1 MFNNC
6 LVLVV
11 ILLLMIGYVYSS
23 NNKKVKSGLSLI
35 HVEISPNNEKLIF
48 ILAFLFI
55 LFSWYSSQ
63 PKNASQNNTSSS
75 SYLGM
80 NNGGSSYSGMNEFSF
95 MGTGYMDNKKSK
107 PNKFNI
113 VSGLDNVFDKD
124 SELVKNISNTVADIP
139 KLIEQNIKGF
149 LPTIDENSSLI
160 NVKVA

>member
-6 LVLVV
+6 LVLLV
-11 ILLLMIGYVYSS
+11 ILLLMIGYVYSK

-80 NNGGSSYSGMNEFSF
+80 NNGSSYSGMNESSF
-95 MGTGYMDNKKSK
+95 MGTGYMDNNKSEPK
-107 PNKFNI
+107 QFNI

-139 KLIEQNIKGF
+139 KLIEQNIKGI

-160 NVKVA
+160 NVKVI